1 MEVKELKSKGLKRE
15 FSITVSK
22 DDLKD
27 KKIRKLQDIASK
39 AKIDGFRPGKV
50 PTSHIEKLYGQSVMV
65 EVIEEKVSEAS
76 QNVLKERDLKAAVK
90 PDVKLDSDMNDII
103 EKNKDL
109 VFTMNC
115 EVLPEIVITDFSK
128 IKLDKPV
135 SKPQEK
141 DINDALEYLA
151 KQNKS
156 YKEVSEKTKSKDGDQ
171 VTIDYVGKIDNIA
184 FEGGTASDAN
194 LVLGSKSFIDNF
206 EEQLIGL
213 KQGDNKLVK
222 VKFPENYQSPDLAGK
237 EATFDVNIKKVS
249 KAEESKD
256 SDKDKKKTAADV
268 LLELDGPDADA
279 KQKVVKAKGSKN
291 VNSGIVHV
299 LATFNN
305 TIVTISD
312 KRGNVIG
319 WSTAGKMGF
328 RGSRKSTAYA
338 AQVVSQDACRQAMGH
353 GLKEADVKVKG
364 PGSGRESAVRAV
376 QGIGIDVKSISD
388 VTPIPHNGCR
398 PKKARRV

>member
-1 MEVKELKSKGLKRE
+1 MA
-15 FSITVSK
+15 
-22 DDLKD
+22 D
-27 KKIRKLQDIASK
+27 
-39 AKIDGFRPGKV
+39 
-50 PTSHIEKLYGQSVMV
+50 
-65 EVIEEKVSEAS
+65 EEKEIPEEETPKAVEETPATEEAP
-76 QNVLKERDLKAAVK
+76 KAEEEAPK
-90 PDVKLDSDMNDII
+90 AEEEAPK
-103 EKNKDL
+103 
-109 VFTMNC
+109 
-115 EVLPEIVITDFSK
+115 
-128 IKLDKPV
+128 
-135 SKPQEK
+135 
-141 DINDALEYLA
+141 A
-151 KQNKS
+151 
-156 YKEVSEKTKSKDGDQ
+156 
-171 VTIDYVGKIDNIA
+171 
-184 FEGGTASDAN
+184 EG
-194 LVLGSKSFIDNF
+194 
-206 EEQLIGL
+206 
-213 KQGDNKLVK
+213 
-222 VKFPENYQSPDLAGK
+222 
-237 EATFDVNIKKVS
+237 EAP

-256 SDKDKKKTAADV
+256 SDKDKKRTAADV
-268 LLELDGPDADA
+268 LLELDGPDADS

-305 TIVTISD
+305 TIVTITD

-376 QGIGIDVKSISD
+376 QGIGIDVRSISD